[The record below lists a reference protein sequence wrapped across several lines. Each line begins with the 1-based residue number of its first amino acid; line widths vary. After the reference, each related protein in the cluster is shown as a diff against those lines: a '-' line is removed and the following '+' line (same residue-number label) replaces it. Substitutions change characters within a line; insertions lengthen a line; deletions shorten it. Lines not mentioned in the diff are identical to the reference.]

1 MNLLEGLLYSA
12 SNAKVFI
19 KKYAPTILTI
29 ASAGATLGAVGT
41 TAYATWNA
49 KDIIEE
55 HNEEVSEINEKIKKD
70 GLKEDKKRLVERYQ
84 KTSLDLADLYLAPL
98 ILTGISVGAGIASNK
113 ISNSRIAALGTSLT
127 LLTQKFEKY
136 RNRVKEKYGK
146 EAEEDILY
154 GAKEVEKEVVNKKGK
169 VKKVKEKQ
177 YDVNDVVSNP
187 CAILL
192 GDGIESN
199 LQGNYWYDIALLQS
213 IEKRLTYDI
222 NANGYILMLDIANAL
237 GVKPSSKLQH
247 DIWSTHGIVKSQ
259 ARIENVIAKAK
270 SENREVTEEELMQ
283 ANRLDLG
290 LYNPINERYRS
301 GDEPT
306 VWIIPNLDGDIM
318 NFIFPS
324 AQEQRY
330 LEAVTD

>member
-136 RNRVKEKYGK
+136 RNRVKDKYGK

-154 GAKEVEKEVVNKKGK
+154 GAKEVEKEVVDKKGK

-192 GDGIESN
+192 GDGIDSN

-318 NFIFPS
+318 NFIFPTS
-324 AQEQRY
+324 QEQRY

>member
-1 MNLLEGLLYSA
+1 MNLLEGLFYSA

-55 HNEEVSEINEKIKKD
+55 HNEEVSKINEKIKKD
-70 GLKEDKKRLVERYQ
+70 NLKEDKKRLVERYQ

-154 GAKEVEKEVVNKKGK
+154 GAKEVEKEVVDKKGK

-199 LQGNYWYDIALLQS
+199 LQGNHWYDIALLQS

-247 DIWSTHGIVKSQ
+247 DIWATHGIVKSQ

-270 SENREVTEEELMQ
+270 SEGREVTEEELIL

-290 LYNPINERYRS
+290 LKNPINERYMS

-318 NFIFPS
+318 NFIYPT

>member
-1 MNLLEGLLYSA
+1 MKLLEGLFYSA

-154 GAKEVEKEVVNKKGK
+154 GAKEVEKEVVDKKGK

-199 LQGNYWYDIALLQS
+199 LQGNPWYDIAYIHS
-213 IEKRLTYDI
+213 IEYKLTYEI
-222 NANGYILMLDIANAL
+222 NRNGYILMQDIANEL
-237 GVKPSSKLQH
+237 GIKPCSKYQH
-247 DIWSTHGIVKSQ
+247 DIWNSYGIVKSQ

-270 SENREVTEEELMQ
+270 SENREVTEEELVN

-290 LYNPINERYRS
+290 LDNPINEKYISRC
-301 GDEPT
+301 EPT

-318 NFIFPS
+318 NYIFPS

>member
-70 GLKEDKKRLVERYQ
+70 NLKEDKKRLVERYQ

-154 GAKEVEKEVVNKKGK
+154 GAKEVEKEVVDKKGK

-270 SENREVTEEELMQ
+270 SEGREVTEEELIN
-283 ANRLDLG
+283 ANKLDLG
-290 LYNPINERYRS
+290 LRNPINERYRS

-318 NFIFPS
+318 NYIFPS

>member
-154 GAKEVEKEVVNKKGK
+154 GAKEVEKEVVDKKGK

>member
-154 GAKEVEKEVVNKKGK
+154 GAKEVEKEVVDKKGK

-192 GDGIESN
+192 GDGIDSN